1 MKIEKLI
8 TLSQF
13 VDKYKELFYE
23 EDFSV
28 EIVAYNDF
36 LKQPLTKEMFVNPF
50 KKPECYIQPC
60 KSAYKEW
67 QEAEKKVI
75 FENCNVDHEDKIIF
89 SGQIRKTIIK
99 MKTPELFIHLRK
111 SGKHQIEPIDDR
123 NWISIK
129 TLHDL
134 AEATNGQ
141 LTLKNVEI

>member
-1 MKIEKLI
+1 
-8 TLSQF
+8 
-13 VDKYKELFYE
+13 
-23 EDFSV
+23 
-28 EIVAYNDF
+28 
-36 LKQPLTKEMFVNPF
+36 
-50 KKPECYIQPC
+50 
-60 KSAYKEW
+60 
-67 QEAEKKVI
+67 
-75 FENCNVDHEDKIIF
+75 
-89 SGQIRKTIIK
+89 